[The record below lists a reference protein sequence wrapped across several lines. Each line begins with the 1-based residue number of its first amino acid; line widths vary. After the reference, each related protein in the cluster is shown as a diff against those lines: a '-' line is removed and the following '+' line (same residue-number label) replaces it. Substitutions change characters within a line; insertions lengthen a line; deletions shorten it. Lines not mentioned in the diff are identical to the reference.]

1 MSTFMTEMV
10 ETAKII
16 NEASEKSLVILDELG
31 RGTSTEDGF
40 AIAHSV
46 LEFIV
51 NKLRCITLFATHY
64 KDLCTLSELYQQ
76 IKLKTMQI
84 KKWNDE
90 IIFLYKVIDGISEGS
105 FGIHVAN
112 LAGIENSIVFRAKE
126 IIQKT
131 KKRE

>member
-1 MSTFMTEMV
+1 
-10 ETAKII
+10 
-16 NEASEKSLVILDELG
+16 
-31 RGTSTEDGF
+31 
-40 AIAHSV
+40 
-46 LEFIV
+46 
-51 NKLRCITLFATHY
+51 
-64 KDLCTLSELYQQ
+64 
-76 IKLKTMQI
+76 MQI

-131 KKRE
+131 KKKENKLELEKPNFKSPDIRNLKHEKVIKIISELDLDNMSAKDSLDILYTIRKNFFN